1 MLRKRKD
8 TELDLF
14 GKPLSPRKKQRR
26 VTVYSELLQPWSTQW
41 QHSAGSG
48 DVLQSLMDAAQIS
61 QEEEEE
67 EEEEDLQNVS
77 SDPSDLCEFKV
88 NDMRPPPY
96 LCEVDQQYPGVSEE
110 SEEVSEESERSCD
123 DKPNISETSSG
134 ERSSC
139 CTKISESSS
148 GERSSCTKISEPSS
162 SERSSTK
169 FVQYPDPDN
178 YPCNYRH
185 SAVYNS
191 GSEYNKK
198 RLSKFKEVVDCIEES
213 HIDFGEENMPLY
225 DRFTRHQFGGGSSS
239 SRRRDY
245 ILQEVGRRFFKRFGA
260 ERADYKLMIQ
270 PPGDDIL
277 SLKEEEENPNFRL
290 NSIIK
295 DIQRTVDP
303 QDWFGMYL
311 DNPNMKDPLWITA
324 RRADQLDSDAVLSAF
339 YKIFESYNMFLFQ
352 GIFTLKV
359 VHIRFPEGAGKRGRT
374 RNPLVGKSMLQFL
387 KIKRSVVAIENNDDI
402 CLARAIVVAK
412 AIADG
417 DKDKAFFS

>member
-1 MLRKRKD
+1 
-8 TELDLF
+8 
-14 GKPLSPRKKQRR
+14 
-26 VTVYSELLQPWSTQW
+26 
-41 QHSAGSG
+41 
-48 DVLQSLMDAAQIS
+48 MDAAQIS
-61 QEEEEE
+61 QEEK
-67 EEEEDLQNVS
+67 EEDLQNVS
-77 SDPSDLCEFKV
+77 SDPSDLCEFEV
-88 NDMRPPPY
+88 NDMLPPPY
-96 LCEVDQQYPGVSEE
+96 LCEVDQQYPGVS
-110 SEEVSEESERSCD
+110 SCSGESERSCD
-123 DKPNISETSSG
+123 DDTPNISETSSSG
-134 ERSSC
+134 RSSHGMN
-139 CTKISESSS
+139 ISETSSS
-148 GERSSCTKISEPSS
+148 K
-162 SERSSTK
+162 RSSTK

-185 SAVYNS
+185 SALYNS
-191 GSEYNKK
+191 GSEYNNK
-198 RLSKFKEVVDCIEES
+198 RLSKFKEVVDHIDES

-225 DRFTRHQFGGGSSS
+225 DRFTRHQFGGGGSS

-245 ILQEVGRRFFKRFGA
+245 VLQDVGRRFFKRFGA

-277 SLKEEEENPNFRL
+277 SLKEEEENLHFRL
-290 NSIIK
+290 NSVIK

-359 VHIRFPEGAGKRGRT
+359 IHIRLPEGSGYRGKR
-374 RNPLVGKSMLQFL
+374 NPMVGKNILQFL
-387 KIKRSVVAIENNDDI
+387 KNKSSAVVIENNDDI

-412 AIADG
+412 AIV
-417 DKDKAFFS
+417 DKDKNQLYHLKNEDKQKEAALLLLSEIGIPQRACTLTDVQKFADHLPDYQFLVVSTGVQFDFVYKDPVMKEKKIT